1 MCTSIPVESG
11 SRMVV
16 GPLLCISDGKILPFA
31 LQNMDYLSFMS
42 RIANAYA
49 SKFKTLLSQ
58 FHARRIEQGTRWFLT
73 RAQRLSEAEGIS
85 PAHALAQLHARTLHS
100 WRCFAVRHAKRADQ
114 ISMEPTTGTAANSPV
129 VFLCDAGLGGLAR
142 WLRAAGYEAVW
153 IPDIDDDEL
162 LREGARRQAII
173 LTTDSMLMER
183 RLLRDGILPAVWVPP
198 TLRMLEQLAL
208 VLGELGLKPRESR
221 CMSCGGEL
229 QTVDKEAVRDRI
241 PPRTYRWR
249 EEFFEC
255 VRCHKL
261 FWHGTHWE
269 NITTRLHRL

>member
-1 MCTSIPVESG
+1 
-11 SRMVV
+11 
-16 GPLLCISDGKILPFA
+16 
-31 LQNMDYLSFMS
+31 MS

-73 RAQRLSEAEGIS
+73 RAERLSETEGIS
-85 PAHALAQLHARTLHS
+85 PAQALAQLHARTLAS
-100 WRCFAVRHAKRADQ
+100 WRGFAVRHVKGAGQEAAKPIA
-114 ISMEPTTGTAANSPV
+114 GFAANGSL

-142 WLRAAGYEAVW
+142 WLRAAGYEAIW

-198 TLRMLEQLAL
+198 TLKMLEQLAL

-229 QTVDKEAVRDRI
+229 QRVDKEAVRDRI

-249 EEFFEC
+249 DEFFEC
-255 VRCHKL
+255 ARCRKL

-269 NITTRLHRL
+269 KITTRLHKL